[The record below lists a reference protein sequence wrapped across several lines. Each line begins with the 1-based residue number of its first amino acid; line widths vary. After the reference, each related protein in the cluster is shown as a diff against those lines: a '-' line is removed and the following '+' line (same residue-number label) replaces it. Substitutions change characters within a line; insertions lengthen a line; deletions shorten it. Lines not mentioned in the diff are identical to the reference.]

1 MDAVEMRPWETWGGG
16 GWTGRYRGKVKSV
29 ETDVCHIR
37 LGMVHFFI

>member
-1 MDAVEMRPWETWGGG
+1 MGVGGLG
-16 GWTGRYRGKVKSV
+16 DTEGKVESV